1 MMTID
6 PKSRA
11 KYAFARFAVLAGLVL
26 LAALLGGC
34 STLNK
39 YGIGGQPEL
48 QCKWATAEAYINDRI
63 VGTPDAQA
71 QLTVNRRFQ
80 DADALCTD
88 LIKAKAAMDAYRA
101 MHRQEAEQVREMLK
115 AEPAEKSGL

>member
-1 MMTID
+1 MKPTTALLLTLA
-6 PKSRA
+6 SS
-11 KYAFARFAVLAGLVL
+11 LTGCAGL
-26 LAALLGGC
+26 
-34 STLNK
+34 NK
-39 YGIGGQPEL
+39 AGIGGQPEL

-80 DADALCTD
+80 DADALCTE

-101 MHRQEAEQVREMLK
+101 MQRQEAEQVRK
-115 AEPAEKSGL
+115 AISECRLSFPCL